1 VVVFDELPR
10 PVRPGLIETFDERA
24 GEMNTADQPI
34 DDTAGAN
41 PVSPATGKKTNE
53 TLKETLEKEL
63 EKESETRGLSDE
75 ELRKISAG
83 TAVNPSNSAIRQ

>member
-1 VVVFDELPR
+1 
-10 PVRPGLIETFDERA
+10 
-24 GEMNTADQPI
+24 MADQPI

-41 PVSPATGKKTNE
+41 PVSSATGKKTHE

-63 EKESETRGLSDE
+63 EKESETRGLSDD

-83 TAVNPSNSAIRQ
+83 TVPGTAYITRPPNPQ